1 MRAFRWR
8 LFNVTVNQTIT
19 NTKFDATIFS
29 QFYGYTDLEFIKEPR
44 KLLKQAISAK
54 EIATIDQTKPVWD
67 DPFLSRYLL
76 YHYSIQQALL
86 PHFYGLPENGDWSA
100 YALSDE
106 TLKLFHLV
114 SVQLAVQTKK
124 CRSAIAKIGRT
135 IPESTF
141 KAIYYLEHDF

>member
-67 DPFLSRYLL
+67 DPFLAICCIITVFSKRYCRTFTDYQKMGTGLL
-76 YHYSIQQALL
+76 THC
-86 PHFYGLPENGDWSA
+86 
-100 YALSDE
+100 
-106 TLKLFHLV
+106 
-114 SVQLAVQTKK
+114 QTK
-124 CRSAIAKIGRT
+124 
-135 IPESTF
+135 
-141 KAIYYLEHDF
+141 H